1 MRTIGRP
8 RRGRRRVVGLVAA
21 TTAAASVLSTS
32 ASIAN
37 SADPAGRRAHAA
49 ADGTASGVG
58 LIAVPGAWLVATDGG
73 VFGLGTAPFL
83 GSTGGFELNHPI
95 LALAPPPTRAR
106 PPPPPPARGAV
117 GLGGP

>member
-21 TTAAASVLSTS
+21 TTAVASVLSMS
-32 ASIAN
+32 ASIATVH
-37 SADPAGRRAHAA
+37 SGGTPGPPGADPAGRGGTAA

-58 LIAVPGAWLVATDGG
+58 QMAEPGAWLVAADGG

-83 GSTGGFELNHPI
+83 GSTGGSKLNQPI
-95 LALAPPPTRAR
+95 VGMAPTQS
-106 PPPPPPARGAV
+106 
-117 GLGGP
+117 